1 EPIDPKYI
9 QETIQKT
16 IPGKEGEHMAST
28 MVKTLYDEI
37 YEKGEL
43 SGKFKWKEEG
53 KAEEGATMLLK
64 LLKKRFGEA
73 RVDVKEKLYAKQDPI
88 VLESLA
94 EQLLDCKTIE
104 EFIELL

>member
-1 EPIDPKYI
+1 
-9 QETIQKT
+9 
-16 IPGKEGEHMAST
+16 MAGT

-37 YEKGEL
+37 FEKGVFNGEL
-43 SGKFKWKEEG
+43 KGIKKGIRKGIEKG
-53 KAEEGATMLLK
+53 RAKEGANILLRQ
-64 LLKKRFGEA
+64 LNKRFGEV
-73 RVDVKEKLYAKQDPI
+73 RVDVKEKLYAKQDPV

>member
-1 EPIDPKYI
+1 
-9 QETIQKT
+9 
-16 IPGKEGEHMAST
+16 MAGT

-37 YEKGEL
+37 FEKGVFNGEL
-43 SGKFKWKEEG
+43 KGIKKGIKKGIEKGIEKGREEEST
-53 KAEEGATMLLK
+53 AARTSVILRLLN
-64 LLKKRFGEA
+64 KRFGEV
-73 RVDVKEKLYAKQDPI
+73 RIDVKEKLYAKQDPI